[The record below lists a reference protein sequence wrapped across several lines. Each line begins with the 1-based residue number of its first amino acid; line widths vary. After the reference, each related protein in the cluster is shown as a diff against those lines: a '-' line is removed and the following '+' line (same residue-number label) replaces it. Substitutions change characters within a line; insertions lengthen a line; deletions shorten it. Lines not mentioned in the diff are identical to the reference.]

1 MSDSK
6 LEKYDMLA
14 RLLTY
19 PDDDYVQQI
28 ARGTEEIKDTLGHA
42 NEHLRKF
49 SKEVEG
55 LSLEE
60 MQELFTRT
68 FDINPVCALEV
79 GWQIYGENYERGNF
93 IVMMRKKMREL
104 GLPESSELPDHLSH
118 ILMVLGR
125 LSSDDAIEFAS
136 KFVAPAIEKM
146 IAGMDGK
153 NNPYLDVLLGIRL
166 ELNGKEINTK

>member
-1 MSDSK
+1 MTDSR

-14 RLLTY
+14 GLLTY
-19 PDDDYVQQI
+19 PDDDYIQQI
-28 ARGTEEIKDTLGHA
+28 ARGTVDTKYTFEHS
-42 NEHLRKF
+42 NEHLRNF
-49 SKEVEG
+49 ANEVKEF
-55 LSLEE
+55 SLEE

-118 ILMVLGR
+118 ILMIMGR
-125 LSSDDAIEFAS
+125 LSSDNAKEFAA
-136 KFVAPAIEKM
+136 KFVTPAIEKM
-146 IAGMDGK
+146 IAGMEGK
-153 NNPYLDVLLGIRL
+153 SNPYLEVLLGIRH
-166 ELNGKEINTK
+166 ELSGKAINTK

>member
-1 MSDSK
+1 MTDSR

-19 PDDDYVQQI
+19 PDDNYVQQI
-28 ARGTEEIKDTLGHA
+28 AKRTKGAKDTFGHV
-42 NEHLRKF
+42 NEHLCKF
-49 SKEVEG
+49 TKEVDG

-104 GLPESSELPDHLSH
+104 GLPESSELPDHLAH
-118 ILMVLGR
+118 ILMILGR
-125 LSSDDAIEFAS
+125 ISSDNAMEFAA
-136 KFVAPAIEKM
+136 KFVTPAIEKM
-146 IAGMDGK
+146 IAGMEGK
-153 NNPYLDVLLGIRL
+153 SNPYLEVLLGIRH
-166 ELNGKEINTK
+166 ELNGNAINTT